1 MGDTCRSAGEGT
13 GAAPKIRRG
22 WGGRRPGAGR
32 KSKRQSTSVSAA
44 AADVDDAEYAIKFLA
59 KLMRD
64 ETQSIDLR
72 LNAALEILD
81 RAEQRSILSVNVA
94 DQDDRGPVVRS
105 LPNPK
110 LANGR
115 HQG

>member
-1 MGDTCRSAGEGT
+1 MGETCRSAEVGT
-13 GAAPKIRRG
+13 GTNTETRRG

-32 KSKRQSTSVSAA
+32 KRKGHSTPVTVAG
-44 AADVDDAEYAIKFLA
+44 ADVDDAEYAMEFLA

-64 ETQSIDLR
+64 ETQPVDLR
-72 LNAALEILD
+72 LNAALEILG
-81 RAEQRSILSVNVA
+81 RAQQRSILSVNAA
-94 DQDDRGPVVRS
+94 DQDDRGLVIRS

-115 HQG
+115 LQG